1 MDASH
6 AGESK
11 EAMQA
16 LAKRLGGC
24 SKLARTAGLARCAR
38 SRARIVIVR
47 ARGGEL
53 VRALSRAGRVTRVRF
68 LGRCVPVVLGALL
81 VLVWAS
87 SVGAATTTVDA
98 VAQAR
103 IVIQGSFSS
112 FAAIPNLTGDGR
124 PGLAIS
130 TSNDALGRPVAGV
143 VHVLFDTSRT
153 GTVSLADPTLHGFE
167 IFGARP
173 YDNAG
178 FNITSAGDVNGDG
191 RGDILLTAPRNGIEC
206 AGADTGPCG
215 NAPHYAYVVYG
226 KADEDP
232 VDLAH
237 LRRSQGFMIKGVAAG
252 GLIAGLGRFAGARY
266 GAIAVQGRVSYV
278 IYGGRDPS
286 NVDLAHL
293 GSRGFRITAGGPGA
307 GPPGVASAGD
317 VNGDGRPDLLLYKGF
332 IRSAHDQGVFV
343 LFGRRYSRTVSVY
356 HLGRNGFAIR
366 GADIGVGVGDVNGDR
381 RGDLLVRRAGVGLN
395 YDVVYGSTAS
405 RVVDLAALGSRGF
418 GLRYGPVPAG
428 LTVQLN
434 VLAGLGDLNG
444 DGRADFGI
452 ATETYPGGN
461 GPFQG
466 MDSVVYGSRRSS
478 TLSLQELGAAGY
490 QLTTAVPPATCP
502 ATPGG
507 NELGHELTALGNFS
521 GDGQPEFAVGAHGLG
536 PVPPGASTCS
546 LPEGEVLIETAPS
559 P

>member
-1 MDASH
+1 MFPP
-6 AGESK
+6 
-11 EAMQA
+11 
-16 LAKRLGGC
+16 
-24 SKLARTAGLARCAR
+24 AR
-38 SRARIVIVR
+38 SWAAGSWGCRSG
-47 ARGGEL
+47 RGVL
-53 VRALSRAGRVTRVRF
+53 
-68 LGRCVPVVLGALL
+68 VVLGALL
-81 VLVWAS
+81 ALVWAS

-103 IVIQGSFSS
+103 LVIQGSFSS
-112 FAAIPNLTGDGR
+112 LAAIPNLTGDGR

-130 TSNDALGRPVAGV
+130 TSSDALGRPVAGV

-153 GTVSLADPTLHGFE
+153 GTVQLGDPTLHGFE

-178 FNITSAGDVNGDG
+178 NSITYAGDVNGDG

-215 NAPHYAYVVYG
+215 NAPHYAYVIYG
-226 KADEDP
+226 KADETP

-252 GLIAGLGRFAGARY
+252 GLIAGLGNFAGGRY
-266 GAIAVQGRVSYV
+266 GAIAVQGRVTYV
-278 IYGGRDPS
+278 IYGGRDPA

-307 GPPGVASAGD
+307 GPPGVAPAGD

-356 HLGRNGFAIR
+356 HLGSNGFASR
-366 GADIGVGVGDVNGDR
+366 GADTGVGVGDVNGDG
-381 RGDLLVRRAGVGLN
+381 RGDLLVRRAGVGPN
-395 YDVVYGSTAS
+395 YDVVYGSTS
-405 RVVDLAALGSRGF
+405 PRVVDLAALGSRGF
-418 GLRYGPVPAG
+418 GIRYGPLPAG
-428 LTVQLN
+428 LTVQPN

-452 ATETYPGGN
+452 ATETYPAGGN

-466 MDSVVYGSRRSS
+466 TVSVVYGSRRSGA
-478 TLSLQELGAAGY
+478 LSLQNLGAAGY
-490 QLTTAVPPATCP
+490 RLTTAVPPTTCP
-502 ATPGG
+502 NLPSG

-536 PVPPGASTCS
+536 PPFSPGTPTCS
-546 LPEGEVLIETAPS
+546 LPGGEVLIETAPS